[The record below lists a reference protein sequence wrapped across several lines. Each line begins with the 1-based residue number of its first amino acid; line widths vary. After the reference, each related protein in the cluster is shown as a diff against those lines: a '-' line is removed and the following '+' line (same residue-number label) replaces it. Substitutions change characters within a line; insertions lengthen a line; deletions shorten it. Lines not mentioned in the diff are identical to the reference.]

1 MIKYINYTLWFFL
14 IFLSLSTPLE
24 AMDDKDKIVNILE
37 NQNELKKDKL
47 SDLNDRKETR
57 WQMHSEI

>member
-1 MIKYINYTLWFFL
+1 MIINL
-14 IFLSLSTPLE
+14 LSLSAPLG

-37 NQNELKKDKL
+37 NQNELKDKL

>member
-14 IFLSLSTPLE
+14 IFLSLSAPLE

-37 NQNELKKDKL
+37 NQNELKKIAIR
-47 SDLNDRKETR
+47 S
-57 WQMHSEI
+57 Q